1 MVIWSKPAKTDLRSI
16 HDFIAHDSRY
26 YAKKVV
32 QDIRERTDILEN
44 LPRAG
49 KEVTEL
55 SDENI
60 REIPL
65 YSYRIIYEIK
75 NQAIFVLAV
84 LHKRRNLIADEILQ
98 DETFNI

>member
-1 MVIWSKPAKTDLRSI
+1 VVIWSKPAKTDLRSI

>member
-1 MVIWSKPAKTDLRSI
+1 MLLRQEGS
-16 HDFIAHDSRY
+16 S
-26 YAKKVV
+26 
-32 QDIRERTDILEN
+32 DIRERTDILEN

-49 KEVTEL
+49 KEVIEL
-55 SDENI
+55 SNENI

-84 LHKRRNLIADEILQ
+84 LHKRRNITADEILR
-98 DETFNI
+98 DETSNM